1 MKTDVRPPV
10 ERYADRRHAGLTHV
24 DPGQTPARGEGVV
37 FDSRGVVLV
46 VGEDASVVPHAAALA
61 GTLRVVVCAP
71 GAQDA
76 RGLPRGVTS
85 LGGRI
90 VSIKGRMGAFIAH
103 AATSRDQSADIGRFS
118 PNPDRT
124 FDLVL
129 DLSCRPHFAQSAPP
143 LGYFAPGTQVDAIAN
158 AVGTL
163 SSLVGRFSKPRYFEY
178 TADLCAHGSQGLQ
191 GCARCI
197 DVCSAAAIKSVGNV
211 IEVDPYLCQG
221 CATCTLAC
229 PTGAL
234 SFKAAPRADLISQVA
249 DTLRQ
254 AQAEGIAHPVLV
266 VSADVQGGGG
276 KAEPAARHLNVP
288 ALPAFGEEMWF
299 AALAQGVAAVA
310 LADDSSMTD
319 GAREL
324 LAERVQLARA
334 VLQNIGASQDSIEL
348 TTTEEL
354 PRFVTAMASR
364 PQSQART
371 SVPNPRSPKRA
382 LLLAA
387 IDALSSGPATAAQSL
402 PGGSPFGEVVVDR
415 SKCTVCRACVNLC
428 PTAALQGRAEP
439 RPMLAFVEAN
449 CIQCGLCEIGCPEK
463 AISLNPRFVADPVA
477 RGAARVLHEDD
488 LACCVVCR
496 TPFIAAS
503 LLASSIAHVKDFPGL
518 ISVEGIERLKM
529 CPSCRQRESMH
540 AHGG

>member
-1 MKTDVRPPV
+1 MKADVRPPD
-10 ERYADRRHAGLTHV
+10 EGNADRRHALLTRL
-24 DPGQTPARGEGVV
+24 DPSQTPARGEGVV

-46 VGEDASVVPHAAALA
+46 VGDDDSVIPHAATLA
-61 GTLRVVVCAP
+61 RTLRVVVCAP

-90 VSIKGRMGAFIAH
+90 VSIKGRMGAFIVH
-103 AATSRDQSADIGRFS
+103 AATSRHESADIGRFS

-129 DLSCRPHFAQSAPP
+129 DLSRRPHFAQLVPP
-143 LGYFAPGTQVDAIAN
+143 LGYFAPSARADATAHAIT
-158 AVGTL
+158 TL

-178 TADLCAHGSQGLQ
+178 TADLCAHGGQGLQ
-191 GCARCI
+191 GCNRCI
-197 DVCSAAAIKSVGNV
+197 DVCSTAAIKSGGSVV
-211 IEVDPYLCQG
+211 EVDPYLCQG

-234 SFKAAPRADLISQVA
+234 SFKAAPRSDLIRQVA
-249 DTLRQ
+249 DTLRE
-254 AQAEGIAHPVLV
+254 AQADGIAHPVLV
-266 VSADVQGGGG
+266 VGADGRREA
-276 KAEPAARHLNVP
+276 AEAVATVRYLKVP

-299 AALAQGVAAVA
+299 AALTQGAAAVV
-310 LADDSSMTD
+310 LVDDSSMTRR
-319 GAREL
+319 AREL

-354 PRFVTAMASR
+354 PRSLTAAVSR
-364 PQSQART
+364 AQSRART
-371 SVPNPRSPKRA
+371 SVPNPKSTKRPI
-382 LLLAA
+382 LLAA
-387 IDALSSGPATAAQSL
+387 VDALALGPATAAHSL

-428 PTAALQGRAEP
+428 PTAALQGRSEP
-439 RPMLAFVEAN
+439 RPVLTFIEAN
-449 CIQCGLCEIGCPEK
+449 CVQCGICEMGCPEK

-488 LACCVVCR
+488 LACCSACGA
-496 TPFIAAS
+496 PFMAAS

-518 ISVEGIERLKM
+518 ISAGGIERLKM
-529 CPSCRQRESMH
+529 CPACRQRESMQ
-540 AHGG
+540 ADGG